1 MKYKY
6 GLSNY
11 ILHELGINLDNSSSA
26 INNEDKKFRGLN
38 ESERIDK
45 EINKIKKKY
54 NKNNYSDEENI
65 IINKALNSRNNIKE
79 IIVCLD
85 LIMEIEVSFKTT
97 FIVVVKEILIDK
109 DIINMLDNEEFNPDE
124 MDKSFRNCIFDY
136 INNIVNSWRFIK
148 K

>member
-136 INNIVNSWRFIK
+136 INNIVNS
-148 K
+148 